1 MRRWDGRHGVAAAQ
15 VVLQETVV
23 GQVQL
28 SAQVDRMLCAQRG
41 DRLGLLAGRPAALQG
56 LSHAADK
63 TGGVLAQLP
72 FPADPGQ
79 VSALPCKELMAH
91 QGRSSRQNGPTYDAA
106 NNGPCRMHYMD
117 P

>member
-41 DRLGLLAGRPAALQG
+41 DRLGLPGRSPCSSAGPFQ
-56 LSHAADK
+56 HAADK

-72 FPADPGQ
+72 FPADPGAGLRATLQ
-79 VSALPCKELMAH
+79 KS
-91 QGRSSRQNGPTYDAA
+91 
-106 NNGPCRMHYMD
+106 
-117 P
+117 